1 MTHTVSIII
10 PAYNEEACLPLCL
23 KSIADQDWPK
33 THLEV
38 IVIDNGSFDSTCDIA
53 RASGAIVLQ
62 DDTKNVSG
70 LRNLGAGHAR
80 GDILAFVDADC
91 VVSPDWVAC
100 AARYFE
106 DDTVAAWGSAPKIP
120 ENATWVQNTWFIV
133 RQKKTHVAD
142 VDWLESMNLF
152 VAKKVFM
159 KAGGFDESLE
169 TCEDVDFSYRVSAYG
184 KIVSDPSIKVIHL
197 GEAATMAEFF
207 KKELWRGRSNFSGA
221 FAHGIS
227 LKELP
232 SLAVPVYFGI
242 FLPACL
248 IFLMF
253 HFTAA
258 TGWMVLAAI
267 CFPILPAL
275 YQLRGKKTDL
285 TQKLQLTVLLYLYFT
300 ARTMAVV
307 FLKKHE

>member
-1 MTHTVSIII
+1 
-10 PAYNEEACLPLCL
+10 
-23 KSIADQDWPK
+23 
-33 THLEV
+33 
-38 IVIDNGSFDSTCDIA
+38 
-53 RASGAIVLQ
+53 
-62 DDTKNVSG
+62 
-70 LRNLGAGHAR
+70 
-80 GDILAFVDADC
+80 
-91 VVSPDWVAC
+91 
-100 AARYFE
+100 
-106 DDTVAAWGSAPKIP
+106 
-120 ENATWVQNTWFIV
+120 
-133 RQKKTHVAD
+133 VAD

-152 VAKKVFM
+152 VAKKGFM

-184 KIVSDPSIKVIHL
+184 KIVSDRSIKVVHL

-207 KKELWRGRSNFSGA
+207 KKELWRGRSSFSGV

-227 LKELP
+227 FKELP

-253 HFTAA
+253 HLTAA
-258 TGWMVLAAI
+258 TGWMVLAAA

-275 YQLRGKKTDL
+275 YKLRGKKTDL

-307 FLKKHE
+307 FLKKHD

>member
-10 PAYNEEACLPLCL
+10 PAYNEEASLPLCL
-23 KSIADQDWPK
+23 KSIADLDWPK

-38 IVIDNGSFDSTCDIA
+38 IVIDNGSIDSTCDIA
-53 RASGAIVLQ
+53 RSFGAIVLQ

-100 AARYFE
+100 AARYFG

-184 KIVSDPSIKVIHL
+184 KIVSDRSIKVVHL

-207 KKELWRGRSNFSGA
+207 KKELWRGRSSFSGV

-227 LKELP
+227 FKELP

-253 HFTAA
+253 HLTAA
-258 TGWMVLAAI
+258 TGWMVLAAA

-275 YQLRGKKTDL
+275 YKLRGKKTDL

-307 FLKKHE
+307 FLKKHD